1 MTRLNHGSSFV
12 DGPKPAGRTS
22 RVEELAIAVDS
33 VIAAEAKVWVAIAA
47 A

>member
-22 RVEELAIAVDS
+22 RVEDLA
-33 VIAAEAKVWVAIAA
+33 IAAEAKVWVAIAA